1 MKHFITAMVII
12 TAMIFVY
19 GFMAKDR
26 LRLSVIKKDKGQP
39 FTLVV
44 SMADQDERY
53 HTLYVLACS
62 AEMLETGVYCVDG
75 GWQAT
80 SARVIQRKVESLPYL
95 GLPNGTLMFA
105 AVAMDRDGKN
115 LASDRLTLLRAW

>member
-1 MKHFITAMVII
+1 MKNFT
-12 TAMIFVY
+12 TAMIVIAAMLFVY
-19 GFMAKDR
+19 GFIAKDR
-26 LRLSVIKKDKGQP
+26 LRLSSYKEKGQP

-44 SMADQDERY
+44 SMADADERY
-53 HTLYVLACS
+53 HTLYVMACS
-62 AEMLETGVYCVDG
+62 AEMLETGVYCVEG

-80 SARVIQRKVESLPYL
+80 STRVIQRKVEPIPYL
-95 GLPNGTLMFA
+95 AIPNGTLMFA

>member
-95 GLPNGTLMFA
+95 GLPSGTLMFA

>member
-53 HTLYVLACS
+53 HTLYVLACA

-95 GLPNGTLMFA
+95 GLPSGTLMFA